1 MGVGLLSGEHAV
13 PSEAELSV
21 LVSDRFQRQGL
32 GTVLLER
39 LLEIGRAEGLHRITA
54 DILFDNRPVQRLF
67 KKLGFHLR
75 RDHEEGVVKADL
87 DLYQAVQPKFQGLC
101 ISFRLAHT
109 AGSTKSLCNSYRRNC
124 PPTAGIDT
132 PVLIQFNLGV
142 VDRRLLGQLLI
153 HRG

>member
-1 MGVGLLSGEHAV
+1 MINLVSEFLYGLFAEGHKSDLRRNPETGEREILGVGLLSREHAV

-87 DLYQAVQPKFQGLC
+87 DLYQAVQPK
-101 ISFRLAHT
+101 ISGSSYFFP
-109 AGSTKSLCNSYRRNC
+109 AGSCRGKHQEPLQQL
-124 PPTAGIDT
+124 PT
-132 PVLIQFNLGV
+132 
-142 VDRRLLGQLLI
+142 
-153 HRG
+153 